1 MDPAGRLVIR
11 PASNEELLMACATM
25 ATIDPWLRLGIDAD
39 LLYRA
44 HCADPAR
51 LAHVCECGGR
61 IAGVVMFR
69 LCDAVV
75 VLGQRGASEALR
87 KHYGGPAEDGG
98 YVHNLAVFPG
108 HTGQGVGRALL
119 AHAERLVRAES
130 DRAYLFVSD
139 FNRRAHR
146 FYEREGYVEI
156 GYVENCLVE
165 GNRENLM
172 LKILSTAP
180 ASTNGCCLAG
190 E

>member
-1 MDPAGRLVIR
+1 MDPAGRLEIR
-11 PASNEELLMACATM
+11 PASDVELQMACATM
-25 ATIDPWLRLGIDAD
+25 ATIDPWLRLGIDANQ
-39 LLYRA
+39 LYRSQ
-44 HCADPAR
+44 CADPAR

-61 IAGVVMFR
+61 IAGMVMFR
-69 LCDAVV
+69 LRDAVV

-119 AHAERLVRAES
+119 ADAEGLVRAKS
-130 DRAYLFVSD
+130 DRVYLFVSD
-139 FNRRAHR
+139 FNERAHR

-172 LKILSTAP
+172 LKILRVSP
-180 ASTNGCCLAG
+180 SSTNGCCPGG